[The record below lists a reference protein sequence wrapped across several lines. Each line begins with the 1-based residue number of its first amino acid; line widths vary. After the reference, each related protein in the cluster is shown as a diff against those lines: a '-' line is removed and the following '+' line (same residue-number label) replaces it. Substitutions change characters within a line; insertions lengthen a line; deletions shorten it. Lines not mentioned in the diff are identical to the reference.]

1 MECDTLRLN
10 YEFYQK
16 DAVQTAKDLLGK
28 IIVRKY
34 DGKTIKVK
42 IVETEAYCGAED
54 KASHAHNNKKTKRTA
69 PMFKEGGH
77 SYIYLIYG
85 MYYCLNVVTAAENKP
100 HAVLI
105 RGVEPLEGLNYIKE
119 NRQIKSSKTEDLTN
133 GPGKLSQA
141 LKIDKSLDGCSLVKN
156 NALYIID
163 GGTENFEVGS
173 SPRVNIDYAEEYKDK
188 KWRFFIKNNK
198 YISKS

>member
-1 MECDTLRLN
+1 MRCGNLRLN
-10 YEFYQK
+10 QKFYRK

-85 MYYCLNVVTAAENKP
+85 MYYCFNVVTAAENNP

-105 RGVEPLEGLNYIKE
+105 RAVEPLTGIKQIKE
-119 NRQIKSSKTEDLTN
+119 NRQIKSSRTEDLTN
-133 GPGKLSQA
+133 GPGKVSQA
-141 LKIDKSLDGCSLVKN
+141 LKIDKSLDGCSLVEN
-156 NALYIID
+156 HSLYIID
-163 GGTENFEVGS
+163 GGAENFEINS

-198 YISKS
+198 YISKF

>member
-1 MECDTLRLN
+1 MRLKQG
-10 YEFYQK
+10 FYQK
-16 DAVQTAKDLLGK
+16 DAVQAAKDLLGK
-28 IIVRKY
+28 VIVRKY
-34 DGKTIKVK
+34 NDKTIKVK

-69 PMFKEGGH
+69 PMFKKGGH

-85 MYYCLNVVTAAENKP
+85 MYYCLNVVTAAENNP

-105 RGVEPLEGLNYIKE
+105 RAVEPLKGLNYIKE
-119 NRQIKSSKTEDLTN
+119 NRQIKSSKIENLTN

-141 LKIDKSLDGCSLVKN
+141 LKINKNLDGCNLIESDF
-156 NALYIID
+156 LYIID
-163 GGTENFEVGS
+163 TETEEFEIEN
-173 SPRVNIDYAEEYKDK
+173 SPRINIDYAEEYKDK

-198 YISKS
+198 YISRS

>member
-1 MECDTLRLN
+1 LRLKQG
-10 YEFYQK
+10 FYQK
-16 DAVQTAKDLLGK
+16 DAVQAAKDLLGK
-28 IIVRKY
+28 VIVRKY
-34 DGKTIKVK
+34 NDKTIKVK

-69 PMFKEGGH
+69 PMFKKGGH

-85 MYYCLNVVTAAENKP
+85 MYYCLNVVTAAENNP

-105 RGVEPLEGLNYIKE
+105 RAVEPLKGLNYIKE
-119 NRQIKSSKTEDLTN
+119 NRQIKSSKIENLTN

-141 LKIDKSLDGCSLVKN
+141 LKINKNLDGCNLIESDF
-156 NALYIID
+156 LYIID
-163 GGTENFEVGS
+163 TETEEFEIEN
-173 SPRVNIDYAEEYKDK
+173 SPRINIDYAEEYKDK

-198 YISKS
+198 YISRS

>member
-1 MECDTLRLN
+1 MESDILRLN
-10 YEFYQK
+10 QKFYQK

-54 KASHAHNNKKTKRTA
+54 KASHAYNNKKTKRTA

-85 MYYCLNVVTAAENKP
+85 MYYCFNVVTASENNP

-105 RGVEPLEGLNYIKE
+105 RAVEPLTGIKQIKE
-119 NRQIKSSKTEDLTN
+119 NRQIKSSRTKDLTN

-141 LKIDKSLDGCSLVKN
+141 LKINKSLDGCSLVKN
-156 NALYIID
+156 PSLYIID
-163 GGTENFEVGS
+163 GGAENFEIDS

>member
-1 MECDTLRLN
+1 MRCGNLRLKQ
-10 YEFYQK
+10 EFYQK
-16 DAVQTAKDLLGK
+16 DAVQAARDLLGK

-34 DGKTIKVK
+34 DGKIIKVK

-69 PMFKEGGH
+69 PMFKKGGH
-77 SYIYLIYG
+77 AYIYLIYG
-85 MYYCLNVVTAAENKP
+85 MYYCLNVVTAAENNP

-105 RGVEPLEGLNYIKE
+105 RGVEPLKGLKYIKE
-119 NRQIKSSKTEDLTN
+119 NRQIKSSRSKDLTN

-141 LKIDKSLDGCSLVKN
+141 LKIDKSFDGCNLVENNSLY
-156 NALYIID
+156 LTD
-163 GGTENFEVGS
+163 GGTEDFEIES

-188 KWRFFIKNNK
+188 KWRFLIKNNK
-198 YISKS
+198 YVSK

>member
-1 MECDTLRLN
+1 MRCGNLRLKQ
-10 YEFYQK
+10 EFYQK
-16 DAVQTAKDLLGK
+16 DAVQAARDLLGK

-34 DGKTIKVK
+34 DGKIIKVK

-77 SYIYLIYG
+77 AYIYLIYG
-85 MYYCLNVVTAAENKP
+85 MYYCLNVVTAAENNP

-105 RGVEPLEGLNYIKE
+105 RGVEPLKGLKYIKE
-119 NRQIKSSKTEDLTN
+119 NRQIKSSRSKDLTN

-141 LKIDKSLDGCSLVKN
+141 LKIDKSFDGCNLVENNSLY
-156 NALYIID
+156 LTD
-163 GGTENFEVGS
+163 GGTEDFEIES

-198 YISKS
+198 YVSK

>member
-1 MECDTLRLN
+1 MRCGNLRLKQ
-10 YEFYQK
+10 EFYQK
-16 DAVQTAKDLLGK
+16 DAVQAARDLLGK

-34 DGKTIKVK
+34 DGKIIKVK

-69 PMFKEGGH
+69 PMFKKGGH
-77 SYIYLIYG
+77 AYIYLIYG
-85 MYYCLNVVTAAENKP
+85 MYYCLNVVTAAENNP

-105 RGVEPLEGLNYIKE
+105 RGVEPLKGLKYIKE
-119 NRQIKSSKTEDLTN
+119 NRQIKSSRSKDLTN

-141 LKIDKSLDGCSLVKN
+141 LKIDKSFDGCNLVENNSLY
-156 NALYIID
+156 LTD
-163 GGTENFEVGS
+163 GGTEDFEIES
-173 SPRVNIDYAEEYKDK
+173 SPRINIDYAEEYKDK

-198 YISKS
+198 YVSK